1 MTKPEASVFDYVI
14 IGSGFGGSVSAL
26 RLVEKG
32 YSVLVLEKGKRY
44 RDQDFAKTNWQFW
57 KYLWAPPVRSFGI
70 LQISPFKDVLVLHGV
85 GVGGGSLGYATVS
98 MKPTGP
104 TFAEPGW
111 NQPIPWGEVLRPHYE
126 TARRMLGVARN
137 PRLWKSD
144 HLMREIARER
154 GLEDTFHPTE
164 VAIFFGDPAHPGE
177 EVPDP
182 YFGGQGPPRKGCIHC
197 GGCMVGCRH
206 NAKNTLVK
214 NYLYLAEKGGAQ
226 VRAECQ
232 VHDIRP
238 RHDAATGARYEV
250 VYRASTRLFKPEQR
264 VYARNVIVAAGALGT
279 LRLLFRCREETRT
292 LPDVSPTLG
301 SKVRTNSESLTG
313 VVTRNFETDYSH
325 GIAITS
331 ICNLD
336 ENTTIEPVRY
346 PAGSSLMRFL
356 TGPFVDQGKSFWR
369 RLFETLL
376 EIITHMRDFAH
387 THILPGWAQRS
398 IILLVMQ
405 NVDNR
410 VNLRLGRSLFTLFRR
425 GLVSE
430 PDEAQ
435 NIPGGLPIAHEIT
448 RQLAEKIGDAIPA
461 GSINESLLDISMT
474 AHIMGGVPIGKSA
487 ADSVVG
493 LDFQVHGYAGLYVV
507 DGSIMP
513 ANPGVNPSLTITAMA
528 EYAMSQVPAKESAQT
543 QDNLKNRKYGG
554 IS

>member
-1 MTKPEASVFDYVI
+1 MAKASPTFDYVI

-44 RDQDFAKTNWQFW
+44 RDQDFAITNWQFW
-57 KYLWAPPVRSFGI
+57 RYLWAPPIRSFGI

-85 GVGGGSLGYATVS
+85 GVGGGSLGYASVS
-98 MKPTGP
+98 MKPTEP

-111 NQPIPWGEVLRPHYE
+111 HRPIPWGEVLRPHYE

-144 HLMREIARER
+144 HLLREIARER
-154 GLEDTFHPTE
+154 DLEHTFHPTE
-164 VAIFFGDPAHPGE
+164 VAIFFGDPDHPGE

-182 YFGGQGPPRKGCIHC
+182 YFDGEGPSRKGCIHC

-214 NYLYLAEKGGAQ
+214 NYLYLAEKRDAQ
-226 VRAECQ
+226 VWAEKE
-232 VHDIRP
+232 VRDIHPLQNRS
-238 RHDAATGARYEV
+238 DGARYEV
-250 VYRASTRLFKPEQR
+250 IYRPSTHLIKPERR

-279 LRLLFRCREETRT
+279 LHLLFRCREETHS
-292 LPDVSPTLG
+292 LPNISPTLG
-301 SKVRTNSESLTG
+301 HKVRTNSESLTG
-313 VVTRNFETDYSH
+313 LITRNLNTDYSH

-356 TGPFVDQGKSFWR
+356 TGPFVDQGRSFWR
-369 RLFETLL
+369 RLLETLTQ
-376 EIITHMRDFAH
+376 IVTHFRDFGH
-387 THILPGWAQRS
+387 THFFPNWAQRT

-410 VNLRLGRSLFTLFRR
+410 VNMRLGRSLFTLFRR

-430 PDEAQ
+430 PDQEQ
-435 NIPGGLPIAHEIT
+435 NIPGGLPIAHQIT
-448 RQLAEKIGDAIPA
+448 RHLAEKIGDAIPA

-474 AHIMGGVPIGKSA
+474 AHIMGGCPIGKN
-487 ADSVVG
+487 ADEGVVG
-493 LDFQVHGYAGLYVV
+493 LDFQVHGYPGLYVV
-507 DGSIMP
+507 DGSVMP

-528 EYAMSQVPAKESAQT
+528 EYAMSQIPIKGQQHQNGV
-543 QDNLKNRKYGG
+543 N
-554 IS
+554 